1 MLYMENLKF
10 EKVQSQN
17 GGFISAFNQNNEE
30 IGKLTYTI
38 QPEKSI
44 LIISYVMV
52 FPKHEGNGYGQM
64 LVTEAINFARENHWK
79 IYPHC
84 SFSRSVLVNMKDISD
99 VYP

>member
-1 MLYMENLKF
+1 MENLRF
-10 EKVQSQN
+10 EKKPERR
-17 GGFISAFNQNNEE
+17 FISAFNQNNEE

-64 LVTEAINFARENHWK
+64 LVAEAINLPEK
-79 IYPHC
+79 IIGKYIHIAA
-84 SFSRSVLVNMKDISD
+84 SHE
-99 VYP
+99 VYWSI